1 MNPFNLS
8 GPEFLVLY
16 ALVTLGAFGLAWL
29 TRVSMS
35 VADEPGAA
43 PSRDLTSE
51 EIAYLAGSDAMVIN
65 ASMAKLVHGG
75 IIAQN
80 PETKVLESRQGL
92 PASPTSLDRVIYDAT
107 REGSATF
114 GVIWKDGAD
123 HFDSIRD
130 RLRSYGLLVSP
141 TQNQRLQNVCFLI
154 AMAAPAVGLVKIL
167 IGMSRGR
174 PVVIL
179 MILCMVTTALAWC
192 LFRRP
197 VFRTRQ
203 GEDNLNLLRNEHAA
217 LETQGTQSLT
227 GLSAG
232 DVMLAVALF
241 GLPLLAGSQLGSFLL
256 AFQPT
261 PQSSAGGFSWFPY
274 QSGSNNCNTST
285 SSCSSVSS
293 CSSGTSS
300 GCGGC
305 SSGSD

>member
-35 VADEPGAA
+35 VGDDPAA
-43 PSRDLTSE
+43 PTSRDLTSE
-51 EIAYLAGSDAMVIN
+51 EIAYLAGGDAMVIN

-107 REGSATF
+107 QEGSATY

-130 RLRSYGLLVSP
+130 KLRSYGLLVTP
-141 TQNQRLQNVCFLI
+141 TRNQRLQNVSFLI
-154 AMAAPAVGLVKIL
+154 AMAPPAVGLVKIL
-167 IGMSRGR
+167 LGMSRGR
-174 PVVIL
+174 PVAIL

-203 GEDNLNLLRNEHAA
+203 GEDTLNLLRNEHAA
-217 LETQGTQSLT
+217 LETQGTQMLT

-232 DVMLAVALF
+232 DLMLAVALF
-241 GLPLLAGSQLGSFLL
+241 GLPLLGGSQLGRFLL
-256 AFQPT
+256 AFQPN
-261 PQSSAGGFSWFPY
+261 PQSGAGGFSLFPN
-274 QSGSNNCNTST
+274 QVGS
-285 SSCSSVSS
+285 SSCSTGVSS
-293 CSSGTSS
+293 CSSGSSCSGGTSS

-305 SSGSD
+305 SSSSN